1 MLEIRLAEPALKIL
15 TRRYFGGVSQI
26 LAACRKE
33 ILRTRFP
40 FVRQNSTYLRRDSRP
55 VLFFSKVSNAIPRI
69 GYPVAQRYPPQPVCR
84 TQALML
90 MEASDDLFF
99 TCLFYAITLSAV
111 GGSYG

>member
-1 MLEIRLAEPALKIL
+1 MLEIRLAELALKIL
-15 TRRYFGGVSQI
+15 TRRYFGGVSQGDSQNPI
-26 LAACRKE
+26 SVCTPK
-33 ILRTRFP
+33 FYVP
-40 FVRQNSTYLRRDSRP
+40 PVRQSACLI
-55 VLFFSKVSNAIPRI
+55 FSKVSNAIPRI